1 MIVILYEYVTGKGR
15 DSMHTNKMLSEKFY
29 EVLKHEGI
37 VTIVTW
43 GKGEPHIVNEW
54 NSYLVVVEDER
65 ILIPAGLM
73 HKTEENINI
82 NNKIKMALGS
92 KNVVGFD
99 NYQGTGF
106 VVEGTARF
114 FDSGFEYEMMKDKFS
129 FLTRVLEITVT
140 SAKQML

>member
-1 MIVILYEYVTGKGR
+1 
-15 DSMHTNKMLSEKFY
+15 MLSEKFY
-29 EVLKHEGI
+29 EVLKNEGI

-43 GKGEPHIVNEW
+43 GNGEPHIVNEW
-54 NSYLVVVEDER
+54 NSYIVITEDER

-73 HKTEENINI
+73 HSTEKNINI

-92 KNVVGFD
+92 KEVLGFD
-99 NYQGTGF
+99 NYQGTAF
-106 VVEGTARF
+106 VLEGTARF
-114 FDSGFEYEMMKDKFS
+114 FNSGNEFDLMREKFE

>member
-1 MIVILYEYVTGKGR
+1 MILYKYVMGKGR
-15 DSMHTNKMLSEKFY
+15 DSMNTNKMLSEKFY

-37 VTIVTW
+37 VTIITW

-54 NSYLVVVEDER
+54 NSYLVITEDER

-114 FDSGFEYEMMKDKFS
+114 FDLGFEYEMMKDKFS

>member
-1 MIVILYEYVTGKGR
+1 
-15 DSMHTNKMLSEKFY
+15 MLSDKFY
-29 EVLKHEGI
+29 EVLKNEGI

-54 NSYLVVVEDER
+54 NSYLVIAKGER
-65 ILIPAGLM
+65 ILIPAGIM
-73 HKTEENINI
+73 QKTEENIRI

-92 KNVVGFD
+92 KNVIGFD

-114 FDSGFEYEMMKDKFS
+114 FDTGVEYEMMKEKFP
-129 FLTRVLEITVT
+129 FLTRVLEITV
-140 SAKQML
+140 SYLEQML

>member
-1 MIVILYEYVTGKGR
+1 
-15 DSMHTNKMLSEKFY
+15 MLTKKFY
-29 EVLKHEGI
+29 EVLKNEGI

-54 NSYLVVVEDER
+54 NSYLLVTEDER

-73 HKTEENINI
+73 YKTEANINV
-82 NNKIKMALGS
+82 NSKIKMALGS
-92 KNVVGFD
+92 KNVIGFN

-106 VVEGTARF
+106 VVEGIARF
-114 FDSGFEYEMMKDKFS
+114 VDSGTEYNMMKDKFS

-140 SAKQML
+140 SAEQML

>member
-1 MIVILYEYVTGKGR
+1 
-15 DSMHTNKMLSEKFY
+15 MLSNKFH
-29 EVLKHEGI
+29 EVLENEGI

-43 GKGEPHIVNEW
+43 GKEEPHIVNEW
-54 NSYLVVVEDER
+54 NSYLVVTEDER
-65 ILIPAGLM
+65 ILIPAGIM
-73 HKTEENINI
+73 HTTEKNIND

-92 KNVVGFD
+92 KNAKGYH

-114 FDSGFEYEMMKDKFS
+114 FSSGAEYNMMKKKFE

-140 SAKQML
+140 SVKQML

>member
-1 MIVILYEYVTGKGR
+1 
-15 DSMHTNKMLSEKFY
+15 MLSNKFH
-29 EVLKHEGI
+29 EVLENEGI

-43 GKGEPHIVNEW
+43 GKEEPHIVNEW
-54 NSYLVVVEDER
+54 NSYLVVTEDER
-65 ILIPAGLM
+65 ILIPAGIM
-73 HKTEENINI
+73 HTTEKNIND

-92 KNVVGFD
+92 KNVKGYN

-114 FDSGFEYEMMKDKFS
+114 FSSGAEFNKMKKKFD

-140 SAKQML
+140 SVKQML

>member
-1 MIVILYEYVTGKGR
+1 MT
-15 DSMHTNKMLSEKFY
+15 
-29 EVLKHEGI
+29 
-37 VTIVTW
+37 
-43 GKGEPHIVNEW
+43 
-54 NSYLVVVEDER
+54 EDER

-106 VVEGTARF
+106 VLEGTARF
-114 FDSGFEYEMMKDKFS
+114 FNNGIEYEMMKNKFQ

-140 SAKQML
+140 SFKQVL